1 MANIGDKF
9 IIELAV
15 ECSNSN
21 NDRCFIL
28 KNTKGM
34 QVMVKES
41 TLDGF
46 EKWDEQSAIKQLE
59 EFSKGVSDDIEAAY
73 QRGLNDAWEAA
84 RKVYLPENQ
93 GGLSIFE
100 LNYVF
105 DVRHINT
112 LFTEFNAKEVIEKL
126 HAYEAE
132 KKAKEEEEEEIK
144 VGDEVET
151 TAFNK
156 VIVLKHLHDGYY
168 AALNDKFEKVMIH
181 SSGITKKTGR
191 HFPQVE
197 EMIKIMNDGDS
208 MERLTDRKTA
218 ADLKANAEERKNHKE
233 KGRCVDCVY
242 STFHKWHLF
251 CNKWHVERLLE
262 ECCDDFTN
270 ERG

>member
-15 ECSNSN
+15 ECPNSN
-21 NDRCFIL
+21 NDRYFIL

-41 TLDGF
+41 ALDGF
-46 EKWDEQSAIKQLE
+46 EKWDEQSVIKQLE

-73 QRGLNDAWEAA
+73 QRGLNEAWEAA

-105 DVRHINT
+105 DVRHIST
-112 LFTEFNAKEVIEKL
+112 LFTEFSAKEVIEKL

-132 KKAKEEEEEEIK
+132 KKAKEEEEEIK

-197 EMIKIMNDGDS
+197 ELLDAMKEDG
-208 MERLTDRKTA
+208 ET
-218 ADLKANAEERKNHKE
+218 NA
-233 KGRCVDCVY
+233 
-242 STFHKWHLF
+242 
-251 CNKWHVERLLE
+251 
-262 ECCDDFTN
+262 
-270 ERG
+270 

>member
-1 MANIGDKF
+1 MANIGDKY
-9 IIELAV
+9 IIEIKDLGV
-15 ECSNSN
+15 QRGNYY
-21 NDRCFIL
+21 L
-28 KNTKGM
+28 KNSVFDHVVISDEALQGY
-34 QVMVKES
+34 
-41 TLDGF
+41 
-46 EKWDEQSAIKQLE
+46 EKYDP
-59 EFSKGVSDDIEAAY
+59 EADY
-73 QRGLNDAWEAA
+73 QRGLNEAWEAA

-105 DVRHINT
+105 DVRHIST
-112 LFTEFNAKEVIEKL
+112 LFTEFSAKEVIEKL

-132 KKAKEEEEEEIK
+132 KKAKEEEEEIK

-197 EMIKIMNDGDS
+197 ELLDAMKEDG
-208 MERLTDRKTA
+208 ET
-218 ADLKANAEERKNHKE
+218 NA
-233 KGRCVDCVY
+233 
-242 STFHKWHLF
+242 
-251 CNKWHVERLLE
+251 
-262 ECCDDFTN
+262 
-270 ERG
+270 